1 MMRHL
6 REIMNISWK
15 DKISNKVILEKTGP
29 PPMAD
34 ILIQINLRWLGY
46 VDRMDFT
53 RIPRQLFYS
62 QLRDGKRFKDI
73 VKKKKN
79 LKRKIILVNSWKQR
93 AKDRTTWRN
102 LIKA

>member
-1 MMRHL
+1 MKWFGQLFQVYMLCLQKLPKKKLHAYMMRHL

-73 VKKKKN
+73 VKKK
-79 LKRKIILVNSWKQR
+79 I
-93 AKDRTTWRN
+93 
-102 LIKA
+102 